1 MALSFSFTT
10 YTASEVKEMLDAASR
25 TTRDIKPNKITA
37 AQKKLLEVSKYIY
50 LFSGINKDDI
60 IKITNDVKFMEFA
73 SGEVAFEQG
82 EKSDEVYFLL
92 RGELAVEVEKD
103 GGYKAVA
110 HIKPMQLFGEM
121 AFVSKK
127 PRSARIKSIDPKSTV
142 IKFVVDDDAY
152 EPATCFAFMK
162 LYKNIS
168 TIVAE
173 KLEAS
178 NEVLVN
184 NT

>member
-1 MALSFSFTT
+1 MFSFTS
-10 YTASEVKEMLDAASR
+10 YTKSEVKEMLDAASR
-25 TTRDIKPNKITA
+25 TTRDIKPNKITE
-37 AQKKLLEVSKYIY
+37 AQKKLLEVSKHIY
-50 LFSGINKDDI
+50 LFSGIAKDDI

-73 SGEVAFEQG
+73 ENEEVFSHR
-82 EKSDEVYFLL
+82 EKSDEIYFLL
-92 RGELAVEVEKD
+92 RGGLAVEIEKD
-103 GGYKAVA
+103 GVFKQVA
-110 HIKPMQLFGEM
+110 TIKPMQLFGEM

-142 IKFVVDDDAY
+142 IKFVIDDDAY
-152 EPATCFAFMK
+152 EASTCFAFMK

-178 NEVLVN
+178 NEVLAGS
-184 NT
+184 